1 MASNEI
7 KPFSER
13 LQTVERRL
21 ELEAEAVAE
30 VVRLQEEEGCTA
42 NSCKKLTLLQFR
54 SLTSKVPQ
62 GRRCASARLGSII
75 EDLHYGQ
82 QHKSRMVF
90 GKLKKR
96 LCLRHGSILV

>member
-21 ELEAEAVAE
+21 ELEAD

-54 SLTSKVPQ
+54 SLTSKLPQ

-82 QHKSRMVF
+82 QHKS
-90 GKLKKR
+90 
-96 LCLRHGSILV
+96 